1 MELKGK
7 RLSWLIPSS
16 SPPVLSRL
24 LEVQHAVLLQP
35 AIISSIMALPDVQ
48 AMTDQPNLELII
60 PTPISPL
67 TLYDHFYSFFSLLH
81 QSQELEEI

>member
-7 RLSWLIPSS
+7 RLLWLIPSS
-16 SPPVLSRL
+16 SPSVLSRL

-60 PTPISPL
+60 PTPIS
-67 TLYDHFYSFFSLLH
+67 TSY
-81 QSQELEEI
+81 II